1 MCYTYR
7 TLPSPSEGE
16 EHLTDAELI
25 TRSHEGDE
33 DALVALLAKYES
45 LVRKVI
51 RKEIHEAP
59 DAVHLYGEIPFEHVS
74 SSVARVLSGGR
85 IIRFVGCRVFRSAS
99 VPRSCRFL
107 AGTSFPSARR
117 SRGHQITFSIRA
129 IRNRASIGRDRLI
142 STC

>member
-7 TLPSPSEGE
+7 TLPSPSEEE

-33 DALVALLAKYES
+33 DALVALLAKYEP

-51 RKEIHEAP
+51 RQEIHEAP
-59 DAVHLYGEIPFEHVS
+59 DAAHLCGEIPFEHVS

-85 IIRFVGCRVFRSAS
+85 IIRFIGCRVFRSAS
-99 VPRSCRFL
+99 VSRSCLFFGRNIVPVRANCPRGYQKHF
-107 AGTSFPSARR
+107 TTARLETA
-117 SRGHQITFSIRA
+117 H
-129 IRNRASIGRDRLI
+129 L
-142 STC
+142 